1 MSVVGGALGQPQVLT
16 PADWGFSGQEGGSWG
31 CVRSWAGQ
39 EQRLSS
45 CEQKPSRLVLMA
57 TLATATTGPLT
68 SRSPCPPPPSL
79 VEVLLGSELLLSV
92 FQKDREC
99 VICCCLSCRET
110 KEESQGLP
118 LPRPAPAHF
127 GDQNSATVL
136 KVSAVGRW
144 DTAKDGEGLPWE
156 REGVSSPRKSD
167 ERIKRIT
174 DHPSLSLL
182 YLSRGLCCREVPLLE
197 LLEHEYLTVV

>member
-1 MSVVGGALGQPQVLT
+1 MGKPGTKTLQLQTEAEQVGPDGHA
-16 PADWGFSGQEGGSWG
+16 
-31 CVRSWAGQ
+31 
-39 EQRLSS
+39 
-45 CEQKPSRLVLMA
+45 PSQG
-57 TLATATTGPLT
+57 TATTGPLT

-110 KEESQGLP
+110 KEEAQGLP

-127 GDQNSATVL
+127 GDQNSASVL

-144 DTAKDGEGLPWE
+144 DMANDGEGLPWG
-156 REGVSSPRKSD
+156 REGVSSLRNSD
-167 ERIKRIT
+167 EGAKGLWT
-174 DHPSLSLL
+174 TLPCPCSTFPGGSAAGKSLF
-182 YLSRGLCCREVPLLE
+182 
-197 LLEHEYLTVV
+197 